1 MGCDSADTF
10 RILGDGCGAIISA
23 IYANV
28 ACCYQWMVLG
38 YQVFPGCLPFY
49 AGQRLT
55 FTLAADIHQ
64 NAQIKCWLLG
74 SGNGNT
80 CVVSS
85 PLRHIS
91 EIWKYIYIYISIHLC
106 GYVEALSTYANWN
119 ANKPCRLYRRFMFK
133 SPESRQPF
141 VFRISYLVFCYGT
154 LYWIHLKNNLSFWLP
169 LLLLCS
175 ERHFSIFYFWEK
187 GKPWKKSA
195 RVAAPFV

>member
-1 MGCDSADTF
+1 M
-10 RILGDGCGAIISA
+10 DGPRLPS
-23 IYANV
+23 
-28 ACCYQWMVLG
+28 
-38 YQVFPGCLPFY
+38 FPGIFAFLCGSTFNLY
-49 AGQRLT
+49 LGSRHTSKCADQMLT
-55 FTLAADIHQ
+55 FGL
-64 NAQIKCWLLG
+64 WG
-74 SGNGNT
+74 SGNT

-119 ANKPCRLYRRFMFK
+119 PNKPCRLYRRFMFK